1 MLEDAIKSFRLA
13 IQAQREYIQ
22 LGHICY
28 WCVVAAHVVST
39 RRLTNWAVL

>member
-28 WCVVAAHVVST
+28 WCVNPLYAREA
-39 RRLTNWAVL
+39 RG